1 MVSQITGRYADLY
14 AWDNLYLAYRK
25 AARGKRGRATTAAFE
40 YHLEDNLI
48 QLQDELA
55 GETYRPG
62 PYQHFTIREPKR
74 RLISAAP
81 FRDRV
86 VHHALCNIIEPAFE
100 RSFIYHSYA
109 NRIGKGT
116 HRALDVCQ
124 QQPEQRER
132 RSGVSGGVSVPR
144 LPVGAPGSGS
154 GDQHQGFCA
163 GHGLRSEV

>member
-1 MVSQITGRYADLY
+1 MVSQVTGQYADIY
-14 AWDNLYLAYRK
+14 AWDNLYLAYRQ
-25 AARGKRGRATTAAFE
+25 AARGKRARATTAAFE

-62 PYQHFTIREPKR
+62 PYQHFT
-74 RLISAAP
+74 
-81 FRDRV
+81 
-86 VHHALCNIIEPAFE
+86 
-100 RSFIYHSYA
+100 
-109 NRIGKGT
+109 
-116 HRALDVCQ
+116 
-124 QQPEQRER
+124 QREQ